1 MIYSFEV
8 ERAYLGCLLI
18 ENKLIVK
25 GKLPSDA
32 FYLGAHK
39 TLYEEICNTY
49 EKQGAADIN
58 LLKSVKFE
66 ELVELMDSVMTVSNF
81 CIYQKQLM
89 EMKAKREI
97 IKVADKIKSEV
108 NDFNGTIE
116 ELKGN
121 MLGAINDIEVLDN
134 EKECVR
140 IIDICVESLNI
151 LEERHNN
158 NKTLLKW
165 GISWLDEKTG
175 GIKPTLTYLA
185 ARPSVGKTAF
195 ALQTAKYVAKQG
207 GKVAVFSLEMDKI
220 SVVNRMVCNAGNI
233 NKDCFDKS
241 VILPDEVWAQVNT
254 TMANISSLPIFVY
267 DKYYRIEEILL
278 KAEEQRIEEGLDL
291 LILDYIQLTE
301 TAENF
306 RSPNERISYISRQL
320 KKYQQKTGVS
330 VLALS
335 QFSRGA
341 DTNEYPALSHLR
353 DSGSLEQDGRNIWF
367 LHCEKDDP
375 TEQTLSGGKEI
386 KLIIAKQSEGERNIY
401 KKLKFYGRT
410 QRFYEN

>member
-1 MIYSFEV
+1 MIYNFEV

-18 ENKLIVK
+18 ENKLIVT
-25 GKLPSDA
+25 GKLPTDA

-66 ELVELMDSVMTVSNF
+66 ELVELMNGVMTVSNF

-89 EMKAKREI
+89 EMKVKRDIVE
-97 IKVADKIKSEV
+97 VADRVKSQV
-108 NDFNGTIE
+108 HSFDGTIE

-134 EKECVR
+134 EKECVSML
-140 IIDICVESLNI
+140 DICAESLNI
-151 LEERHNN
+151 LEDRHNN
-158 NKTLLKW
+158 NKTLFKW
-165 GISWLDEKTG
+165 GIQWLDEKTG
-175 GIKPTLTYLA
+175 GVKSTLTYLA
-185 ARPSVGKTAF
+185 ARPSVGKTAL
-195 ALQTAKYVAKQG
+195 ALQISKYVAKQG
-207 GKVAVFSLEMDKI
+207 GKVAVFSLEMDKV

-233 NKDCFDKS
+233 NKDCFDK
-241 VILPDEVWAQVNT
+241 VVKLTDQEWVQINT
-254 TMANISSLPIFVY
+254 TMANISSLPIYVY
-267 DKYYRIEEILL
+267 DKYFRIEEILL
-278 KAEEQRIEEGLDL
+278 KAEEQRIKDGLDL
-291 LILDYIQLTE
+291 LVLDYIQLTE
-301 TAENF
+301 TSDNF
-306 RSPNERISYISRQL
+306 RSPNERISHISRQL

-375 TEQTLSGGKEI
+375 TEQTEIGGKEV

-401 KKLKFYGRT
+401 KKLKFYGKT